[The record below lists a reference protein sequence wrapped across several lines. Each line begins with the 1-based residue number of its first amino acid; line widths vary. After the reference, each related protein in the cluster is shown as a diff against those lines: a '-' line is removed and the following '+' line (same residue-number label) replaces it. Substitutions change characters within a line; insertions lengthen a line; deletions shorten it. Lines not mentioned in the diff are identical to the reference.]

1 MSTKN
6 TLSKEAETRLIDF
19 FNHIIDPEDMAKV
32 LRQVNCILAL
42 GVMRQHETLQIG
54 LTNFEDNYYWLNELA
69 EILNPYL
76 SEE

>member
-1 MSTKN
+1 
-6 TLSKEAETRLIDF
+6 
-19 FNHIIDPEDMAKV
+19 MAKI

-42 GVMRQHETLQIG
+42 GVMRQHETLKLG
-54 LTNFEDNYYWLNELA
+54 LTNFEELA